1 MMEDNVFGI
10 AKLDGDLN
18 GVPEG
23 KIVIFSASPSV
34 GNEVFGYQM
43 IYSNII
49 KNKKVLLLLN
59 RASPFAYINDM
70 KDYDFTTNNNLTIL
84 DAYSNITLITP
95 EKADNIKVIQNPSN
109 KDELMKVLAAEIS
122 NGYDILVVDSLSLFV
137 DMFDFDYVK
146 SLVDTIA
153 SKANKKLSSALM
165 FTEWNY
171 EQKDLDSVYLKA
183 DATIQIHGIEKRVIF
198 GQYFAVIKCDWVK
211 NKSFSSALFKV
222 LRPGGIKL
230 YIPKI
235 LVTGPT
241 NAGKSSFIHS
251 SCKNAVSVDRLGGT
265 IALDHGTLD
274 FEGYIADMF
283 GTPGQERFDPLL
295 KMLGGEAIG
304 VILIVDATDESGF
317 PRAIEMLRKTETYGL
332 PIVIVANKYDLK
344 GALKLDEIK
353 EKLHLGESVPIV
365 PTVAEDLSKIDPN
378 EPTKLKDDG
387 INQALGILFGLLKV
401 KV

>member
-1 MMEDNVFGI
+1 MEDNIFGI

-18 GVPEG
+18 GIPEN
-23 KIVIFSASPSV
+23 KIVIFAASPSV

-59 RASPFAYINDM
+59 RASPSAYINDM

-84 DAYSNITLITP
+84 DAYSNVTLITP
-95 EKADNIKVIQNPSN
+95 EKADNIKVIQNPSD
-109 KDELMKVLAAEIS
+109 KDELMNTLSAEIS
-122 NGYDILVVDSLSLFV
+122 NGYDILVVDSLSL
-137 DMFDFDYVK
+137 
-146 SLVDTIA
+146 LVDTFGFDYASSLIDMIA
-153 SKANKKLSSALM
+153 SKANGRLSSAIM

-171 EQKDLDSVYLKA
+171 DQKDLNSIYSKA
-183 DATIQIHGIEKRVIF
+183 NATIQIRGIEKRVIF

-211 NKSFSSALFKV
+211 EGSFSSALFKV

-274 FEGYIADMF
+274 FQGYIADMF

-304 VILIVDATDESGF
+304 VILVVDATDETGF

-344 GALKLDEIK
+344 GALK
-353 EKLHLGESVPIV
+353 
-365 PTVAEDLSKIDPN
+365 
-378 EPTKLKDDG
+378 
-387 INQALGILFGLLKV
+387 
-401 KV
+401 

>member
-1 MMEDNVFGI
+1 MEDNVFGI

-18 GVPEG
+18 GIPEN
-23 KIVIFSASPSV
+23 KIVIFAASPSV
-34 GNEVFGYQM
+34 GNEVFGYQ
-43 IYSNII
+43 ILYSNII
-49 KNKKVLLLLN
+49 RNKKVLLLLN
-59 RASPFAYINDM
+59 RSSPMAYINDM
-70 KDYDFTTNNNLTIL
+70 KDYDFIANDNLTIL
-84 DAYSNITLITP
+84 DAYSNFTLITP
-95 EKADNIKVIQNPSN
+95 EKMKNIKVIQNPSD
-109 KDELMKVLAAEIS
+109 KDEIIRVLLEEMS
-122 NGYDILVVDSLSLFV
+122 KDYDILIIDSLSIFA
-137 DMFDFDYVK
+137 DSFGFDFVK
-146 SLVDTIA
+146 SLIEKLSSTP
-153 SKANKKLSSALM
+153 NKKISSALM

-171 EQKDLDSVYLKA
+171 NESDLNSVYSKA
-183 DATIQIHGIEKRVIF
+183 NATIQIRGIEKRVIF
-198 GQYFAVIKCDWVK
+198 GQYFAVIKCDWIK
-211 NKSFSSALFKV
+211 DKEFSSALFKV

-304 VILIVDATDESGF
+304 VILVVDATDEKGF

-332 PIVIVANKYDLK
+332 PIVVVANKYDLK
-344 GALKLDEIK
+344 GALKVDEIK
-353 EKLHLGESVPIV
+353 ERLHLGESVPIV

-378 EPTKLKDDG
+378 EPTKLKDEG
-387 INQALGILFGLLKV
+387 VKQALSILFSLLKV

>member
-1 MMEDNVFGI
+1 MEDNVFGI

-18 GVPEG
+18 GIPEN
-23 KIVIFSASPSV
+23 KIVIFAASPSV
-34 GNEVFGYQM
+34 GNEVFGYQ
-43 IYSNII
+43 ILYSNII
-49 KNKKVLLLLN
+49 RNKKVLLLLN
-59 RASPFAYINDM
+59 RSSPMAYINDM
-70 KDYDFTTNNNLTIL
+70 KDYDFIANDNLTIL
-84 DAYSNITLITP
+84 DAYSNFTLITP
-95 EKADNIKVIQNPSN
+95 EKMKNIKVIQNPFD
-109 KDELMKVLAAEIS
+109 KDEIIRVLLEEMS
-122 NGYDILVVDSLSLFV
+122 KDYDILIIDSLSIFA
-137 DMFDFDYVK
+137 DSFGFDFVK
-146 SLVDTIA
+146 SLIEKLSSTP
-153 SKANKKLSSALM
+153 NKKISSALM

-171 EQKDLDSVYLKA
+171 NESDLNSVYSKA
-183 DATIQIHGIEKRVIF
+183 NATIQIRGIEKRVIF
-198 GQYFAVIKCDWVK
+198 GQYFAVIKCDWIK
-211 NKSFSSALFKV
+211 DKEFSSALFKV

-304 VILIVDATDESGF
+304 VILVVDATDEKGF

-332 PIVIVANKYDLK
+332 PIVVVANKYDLK
-344 GALKLDEIK
+344 GALKVDEIK
-353 EKLHLGESVPIV
+353 ERLHLGESVPIV

-378 EPTKLKDDG
+378 EPTKLKDEG
-387 INQALGILFGLLKV
+387 VKQALSILFSLLKV

>member
-1 MMEDNVFGI
+1 MEDNVFGI

-18 GVPEG
+18 GIPDG
-23 KIVIFSASPSV
+23 KVVIFAASPSV
-34 GNEVFGYQM
+34 GNEVFGYQV

-49 KNKKVLLLLN
+49 RNKKVLLLLN
-59 RASPFAYINDM
+59 RASPLAYINDM
-70 KDYDFTTNNNLTIL
+70 KDYDFIANNNLTIL
-84 DAYSNITLITP
+84 DAYSNFTLITP
-95 EKADNIKVIQNPSN
+95 EKTDNIKVIQNPSN
-109 KDELMKVLAAEIS
+109 KDELLNTLLAEMS
-122 NGYDILVVDSLSLFV
+122 NGYDILVIDSLSIFV
-137 DMFDFDYVK
+137 DTFGFDFVK
-146 SLVDTIA
+146 SLIEKISA
-153 SKANKKLSSALM
+153 SQNRKISSTLM

-171 EQKDLDSVYLKA
+171 DQKDLDSIYSKA
-183 DATIQIHGIEKRVIF
+183 NATIQIRGIEKRVIF

-211 NKSFSSALFKV
+211 NNEFSSALFKV

-304 VILIVDATDESGF
+304 VILVVDATDDKGF

-332 PIVIVANKYDLK
+332 PIVVVANKYDLK
-344 GALKLDEIK
+344 GALKIDEIK

-365 PTVAEDLSKIDPN
+365 PTVAEDLSKVDPN
-378 EPTKLKDDG
+378 EPTKLKDEG
-387 INQALGILFGLLKV
+387 IHQALSILFSLLKV

>member
-1 MMEDNVFGI
+1 MEDNIFGI

-18 GVPEG
+18 GIPEN
-23 KIVIFSASPSV
+23 KIVIFAASPSV

-59 RASPFAYINDM
+59 RASPSAYINDM

-84 DAYSNITLITP
+84 DAYSNVTLITP
-95 EKADNIKVIQNPSN
+95 EKADNIKVIQNPSD
-109 KDELMKVLAAEIS
+109 KDELMNTLSAEIS
-122 NGYDILVVDSLSLFV
+122 NGYDILVVDSLSL
-137 DMFDFDYVK
+137 
-146 SLVDTIA
+146 LVDTFGFDYASSLIDMIA
-153 SKANKKLSSALM
+153 SKANGRLSSAIM

-171 EQKDLDSVYLKA
+171 DQKDLNSLYSKA
-183 DATIQIHGIEKRVIF
+183 NATIQIRGIEKRVIF

-211 NKSFSSALFKV
+211 EGSFSSALFKV

-274 FEGYIADMF
+274 FQGYIADMF

-304 VILIVDATDESGF
+304 VILVVDATDETGF

-344 GALKLDEIK
+344 GALKLDKIK

-378 EPTKLKDDG
+378 EPTKLKEEG
-387 INQALGILFGLLKV
+387 VNQALSILFSLLKV